1 MNSDNSYRLT
11 IQIRNP
17 SYYSRIIPE
26 ISVSMHLHEFIKNIT
41 EEGDN
46 VMRILFICG
55 NGVSS
60 GMIASRT
67 GKAGKAQGYDV
78 DTEAYSYTELS
89 EVIDDFD
96 VVLAAP
102 QMKCNEEMIRE
113 TCEEHGK
120 KYAIID
126 NYAFAT
132 LDGTKCFELAK
143 NLI

>member
-1 MNSDNSYRLT
+1 
-11 IQIRNP
+11 
-17 SYYSRIIPE
+17 
-26 ISVSMHLHEFIKNIT
+26 
-41 EEGDN
+41 
-46 VMRILFICG
+46 
-55 NGVSS
+55 
-60 GMIASRT
+60 
-67 GKAGKAQGYDV
+67 
-78 DTEAYSYTELS
+78 
-89 EVIDDFD
+89 

>member
-1 MNSDNSYRLT
+1 MIFQKNPPTAIIKS
-11 IQIRNP
+11 IRT
-17 SYYSRIIPE
+17 RDTKQ
-26 ISVSMHLHEFIKNIT
+26 H
-41 EEGDN
+41 
-46 VMRILFICG
+46 
-55 NGVSS
+55 
-60 GMIASRT
+60 
-67 GKAGKAQGYDV
+67 
-78 DTEAYSYTELS
+78 TEAYSYTELS

-126 NYAFAT
+126 NYAFST

>member
-1 MNSDNSYRLT
+1 MRFYYLWNSV
-11 IQIRNP
+11 P
-17 SYYSRIIPE
+17 A
-26 ISVSMHLHEFIKNIT
+26 
-41 EEGDN
+41 
-46 VMRILFICG
+46 
-55 NGVSS
+55 GV
-60 GMIASRT
+60 ASRQE
-67 GKAGKAQGYDV
+67 KRKSQGYDV
-78 DTEAYSYTELS
+78 DTEAYSYTELP

>member
-1 MNSDNSYRLT
+1 MLSWLKP
-11 IQIRNP
+11 Q
-17 SYYSRIIPE
+17 
-26 ISVSMHLHEFIKNIT
+26 
-41 EEGDN
+41 
-46 VMRILFICG
+46 
-55 NGVSS
+55 
-60 GMIASRT
+60 RT
-67 GKAGKAQGYDV
+67 A
-78 DTEAYSYTELS
+78 AYPQSPLLS

-126 NYAFAT
+126 NYAFST

>member
-1 MNSDNSYRLT
+1 MWKRR
-11 IQIRNP
+11 IQRNDCIAD
-17 SYYSRIIPE
+17 R
-26 ISVSMHLHEFIKNIT
+26 KN
-41 EEGDN
+41 
-46 VMRILFICG
+46 
-55 NGVSS
+55 
-60 GMIASRT
+60 
-67 GKAGKAQGYDV
+67 
-78 DTEAYSYTELS
+78 SYTELP

-126 NYAFAT
+126 NYAFST

>member
-1 MNSDNSYRLT
+1 
-11 IQIRNP
+11 
-17 SYYSRIIPE
+17 
-26 ISVSMHLHEFIKNIT
+26 
-41 EEGDN
+41 
-46 VMRILFICG
+46 MRILFICG

-102 QMKCNEEMIRE
+102 QMIRE

-126 NYAFAT
+126 NYAFST